1 LSLTSCS
8 SSSRP
13 DPSSLTFLIESSPT
27 NLDPRFATDSQSQR
41 IDGLLFS
48 GLLERDNQMNFHGDL
63 AESWDSPDP
72 LTYVFH
78 LRPGVRFH
86 DGRPLTSA
94 DVKATFEFIR
104 NPANKSPK
112 LGALRMVASIE
123 APDDAT
129 VTFHLSQPYA
139 SFTVN
144 LIPSAIGIVPANAGA
159 DFSRHPVG
167 SGPFRFVQQ
176 SQDEEIVV
184 ERNPEYFRG
193 APQLARVRFRVV
205 PDAVVR
211 ALELQKGSADL
222 EMSSLSPDIIP
233 VLARQPDLAI
243 TERSG
248 TNLTYLSF
256 NFEEPTL
263 THPELRQ
270 ALGFATDRDALI
282 RYLLHGQAKLAAGVL
297 PPDHWAA
304 ESNVAQYPYDPA
316 RAEQLLDTAGI
327 PRKQNGVRLH
337 LTLKCSTDEQARLI
351 AAALQAQWRRVGI
364 ELEVRPLELAT
375 LFSDIAKGNFQITY
389 QRWVGANT
397 DPDFFEYAFSS
408 RRFPPDGA
416 NRGHYR
422 NPRLDALTDQI
433 RMEMNQEKRKAL
445 CSEAQK
451 ILAEDLPYLP
461 LWFNDVVSVHR
472 RALGT
477 LDLSSTADYNFLRTL
492 HPASNSQG
500 TAPHFS
506 AFSISATEIAPS
518 LPIFQLSPF
527 NSTIV
532 DASVAPLS
540 PPSRISGSRVPSC
553 FMTCAAFAHE
563 ANPEIFALVPVTGPS
578 NSAIKFSTIALFGQR
593 SATLPVFAVTFSG
606 TRLAASTTS
615 VSAPGQNLC
624 ASRRKRRG
632 KGSIALPSKIRS
644 RESRIA

>member
-1 LSLTSCS
+1 LLLCAFTSFIAAACS
-8 SSSRP
+8 HSAP
-13 DPSSLTFLIESSPT
+13 TDPSSLTFLIESSPT

-41 IDGLLFS
+41 MDGLLFS

-63 AESWDSPDP
+63 AESWNTPDP
-72 LTYVFH
+72 LTYAFH
-78 LRPGVRFH
+78 LRRGVRFH
-86 DGRPLTSA
+86 DGRPLTSV
-94 DVKATFEFIR
+94 DVKATFDFIR

-112 LGALRMVASIE
+112 LGALRMVSSIE
-123 APDDAT
+123 ASDAT
-129 VTFHLSQPYA
+129 TVIFHLSQPYA

-176 SQDEEIVV
+176 SQDEEVLV

-233 VLARQPDLAI
+233 VLARQPDLAV

-248 TNLTYLSF
+248 TNLTYLGF
-256 NFEEPTL
+256 NLEDSAL
-263 THPELRQ
+263 AHRELRK
-270 ALGFATDRDALI
+270 ALAFATDRDALI
-282 RYLLHGQAKLAAGVL
+282 RYLLHGQAKPADGVL

-304 ESNVAQYPYDPA
+304 ERNVAHYPYDPA
-316 RAEQLLDTAGI
+316 HAAQLLDTAGF

-351 AAALQAQWRRVGI
+351 GAALQEQWRRAGI
-364 ELEVRPLELAT
+364 ELELRPLELAT
-375 LFSDIAKGNFQITY
+375 LFSDVARGNFQITY

-408 RRFPPDGA
+408 LRFPPDGA

-451 ILAEDLPYLP
+451 ILAEDLPYLT
-461 LWFNDVVSVHR
+461 LWFNDVLSTHR
-472 RALGT
+472 RSMGELQ
-477 LDLSSTADYNFLRTL
+477 LSSTADYNFL
-492 HPASNSQG
+492 
-500 TAPHFS
+500 
-506 AFSISATEIAPS
+506 
-518 LPIFQLSPF
+518 
-527 NSTIV
+527 
-532 DASVAPLS
+532 SVL
-540 PPSRISGSRVPSC
+540 R
-553 FMTCAAFAHE
+553 
-563 ANPEIFALVPVTGPS
+563 PV
-578 NSAIKFSTIALFGQR
+578 
-593 SATLPVFAVTFSG
+593 
-606 TRLAASTTS
+606 
-615 VSAPGQNLC
+615 
-624 ASRRKRRG
+624 
-632 KGSIALPSKIRS
+632 SK
-644 RESRIA
+644 

>member
-1 LSLTSCS
+1 MPRRAKRPASKFRLFFASLLPYVIISFCLVSCLS
-8 SSSRP
+8 SSHR

-63 AESWDSPDP
+63 AESWDTPDP

-123 APDDAT
+123 APDAAT
-129 VTFHLSQPYA
+129 VIFYLSQPYA

-144 LIPSAIGIVPANAGA
+144 LIPSAIGIVPVNASA
-159 DFSRHPVG
+159 DFSRHPIG

-184 ERNPEYFRG
+184 ERNLEYFRG

-211 ALELQKGSADL
+211 ALELRKGSADL
-222 EMSSLSPDIIP
+222 EMSSLSPDVIP

-256 NFEEPTL
+256 NLEDPAL
-263 THPELRQ
+263 AHRELRQ
-270 ALGFATDRDALI
+270 ALAFLTDREALI
-282 RYLLHGQAKLAAGVL
+282 HYLLHGQAKLAAGVL

-304 ESNVAQYPYDPA
+304 EANVAPYPYDPA
-316 RAEQLLDTAGI
+316 RAERLLDTAGF
-327 PRKQNGVRLH
+327 PRKQDGVRLH
-337 LTLKCSTDEQARLI
+337 LTLKCSTEEQARLI
-351 AAALQAQWRRVGI
+351 GAALQEQWRRAGI
-364 ELEVRPLELAT
+364 ELELRPLELAT
-375 LFSDIAKGNFQITY
+375 LFSDVARGNFQITY

-397 DPDFFEYAFSS
+397 DPDFFEFAFSS
-408 RRFPPDGA
+408 KRFPPDGA
-416 NRGHYR
+416 NRGRYR

-492 HPASNSQG
+492 HPASN
-500 TAPHFS
+500 
-506 AFSISATEIAPS
+506 
-518 LPIFQLSPF
+518 
-527 NSTIV
+527 
-532 DASVAPLS
+532 
-540 PPSRISGSRVPSC
+540 
-553 FMTCAAFAHE
+553 
-563 ANPEIFALVPVTGPS
+563 
-578 NSAIKFSTIALFGQR
+578 
-593 SATLPVFAVTFSG
+593 
-606 TRLAASTTS
+606 
-615 VSAPGQNLC
+615 
-624 ASRRKRRG
+624 
-632 KGSIALPSKIRS
+632 
-644 RESRIA
+644 